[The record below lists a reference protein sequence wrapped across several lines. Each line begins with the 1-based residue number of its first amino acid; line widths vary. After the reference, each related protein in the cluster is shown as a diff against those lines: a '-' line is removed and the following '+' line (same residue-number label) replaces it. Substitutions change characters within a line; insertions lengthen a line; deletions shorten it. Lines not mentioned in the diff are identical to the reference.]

1 MLPMVV
7 IVALLLMMRNAA
19 VIFTA
24 SVRKGRIVALRGRA
38 PKGLVRDFNDVL
50 RARPVPEARIKV
62 VARGGAPAL
71 VGSGSLTEGELQR
84 LRNILGTWP
93 IAKIRA
99 APYRSTQT

>member
-1 MLPMVV
+1 MLPIVV

-19 VIFTA
+19 VLFTA
-24 SVRKGRIVALRGRA
+24 SIRKGRIVALRGRA

-50 RARPVPEARIKV
+50 RVRPVAEATLKV
-62 VARGGAPAL
+62 VSRGGAPAL
-71 VGSGSLTEGELQR
+71 ISRGALTEEELQR

-99 APYRSTQT
+99 APYRST